1 MAMADAAA
9 RGALADRAVKAML
22 AGEID
27 LVQME
32 IPDLNGALRGK
43 FAAAKKVAGGGRS
56 AICTVLYQ
64 MTPVDDVWESRHSSY
79 DNGFPDVLG
88 VPDLSTAIALPWRQG
103 MGAVLYDVVYP
114 DGSPFPL
121 APRNVLRRV
130 ADRFAATGYAP
141 MFGVEYEAFVLH
153 ANREMMQAGRHH
165 DLTSIGR
172 MANAYRLTQADE
184 ARELGAEFIRRMRG
198 IGITVEVFHTE
209 LGLGAVEF
217 AMAPAGAIEAADNAI
232 RAKTY
237 FRELCAER
245 GLTASFMAKWR
256 VGDSG
261 CGAHIHQSIWKNGVN
276 VFYDAGTGKLSEV
289 GHRYLAGMLAGLSD
303 CGVIF
308 RPYVNSF
315 RRFNVSA
322 WSPENVSWG
331 YDNRSAA
338 LRVIAYPEPKAYR
351 IEHRVPGADANPYL
365 SIAAMLAGGHH
376 GIANGL
382 VPSAAVAGNALKAP
396 DAQRLA
402 GTLGEATEVFER
414 SAFARDYF
422 GDDFVEHFAASR
434 RVELQY
440 WNDWLAS
447 QVTSHELI
455 RHFETS

>member
-1 MAMADAAA
+1 MAKAEWQPEASLSDE
-9 RGALADRAVKAML
+9 AVKAML
-22 AGEID
+22 AGDID

-32 IPDLNGALRGK
+32 IADLNGALRGK
-43 FAAAKKVAGGGRS
+43 FVASRKVVSGSKS

-64 MTPVDDVWESRHSSY
+64 MTPADDVWESRHSSY
-79 DNGFPDVLG
+79 ENGFPDMLA
-88 VPDLSTAIALPWRQG
+88 VPDLSTAVVLPWRQG
-103 MGAVLYDVVYP
+103 MGSVLYDVIYP
-114 DGSPFPL
+114 DGTPFPL

-130 ADRFAATGYAP
+130 AGRFAETDYTP
-141 MFGVEYEAFVLH
+141 IFGVEYEAFVFH
-153 ANREMMQAGRHH
+153 ADREALQSGRHH
-165 DLTSIGR
+165 DLVSIGR
-172 MANAYRLTQADE
+172 MANAYRLTQVE
-184 ARELGAEFIRRMRG
+184 ETRELGAEFIRRMRS

-217 AMAPAGAIEAADNAI
+217 AMAPAEAMAAADNAI

-245 GLTASFMAKWR
+245 GLTATFMAKWR

-261 CGAHIHQSIWKNGVN
+261 CGAHIHQSIWKDGQNALH
-276 VFYDAGTGKLSEV
+276 DARTGKFSEV
-289 GHRYLAGMLAGLSD
+289 GHKYLAGMLAGLAD

-331 YDNRSAA
+331 HDNRSAA

-365 SIAAMLAGGHH
+365 SLAAMLAGGHH
-376 GIANGL
+376 GITNGL
-382 VPSAAVAGNALKAP
+382 LPPPAVQGNALKAA
-396 DAQRLA
+396 DAPRLA
-402 GTLGEATEVFER
+402 NNLGDATDAFEG
-414 SAFARDYF
+414 SAFCRDYF
-422 GDDFVEHFAASR
+422 GDVFVEHYAASR
-434 RVELQY
+434 RTELQH
-440 WNDWLAS
+440 WKDWLAS
-447 QVTSHELI
+447 QVTSYELI

>member
-1 MAMADAAA
+1 MAM
-9 RGALADRAVKAML
+9 GDREAGSAVAEGAVKAML
-22 AGEID
+22 AGDID

-43 FAAAKKVAGGGRS
+43 VAAAGKVAGGGKS

-79 DNGFPDVLG
+79 DNGFPDVLA
-88 VPDLSTAIALPWRQG
+88 VPDLATARVLPWRQG
-103 MGAVLYDVVYP
+103 MGAVLYDVAYP
-114 DGSPFPL
+114 DGTPFPL

-130 ADRFAATGYAP
+130 ADRFAETGYTP
-141 MFGVEYEAFVLH
+141 MFGVEYEAFVFH
-153 ANREMMQAGRHH
+153 ADREMMQSGRHH

-172 MANAYRLTQADE
+172 MANAYRLTQSDE

-198 IGITVEVFHTE
+198 IGINVEVFHTE

-217 AMAPAGAIEAADNAI
+217 AMAPAGAMEAADNAI

-245 GLTASFMAKWR
+245 GLTATFMAKWR
-256 VGDSG
+256 IGDSG
-261 CGAHIHQSIWKNGVN
+261 CGAHVHQSVWKDGRNL
-276 VFYDAGTGKLSEV
+276 FHDPQTGKLSDL

-331 YDNRSAA
+331 HDNRSAA

-376 GIANGL
+376 GITNGL
-382 VPSAAVAGNALKAP
+382 VPPPPVAGNALKAP
-396 DAQRLA
+396 DAARLA
-402 GTLGEATEVFER
+402 RTLGEATEVFER

-422 GDDFVEHFAASR
+422 GDDFVEHFTASR
-434 RVELQY
+434 RAELQY
-440 WNDWLAS
+440 WNDWLAA
-447 QVTSHELI
+447 QVTSYELI

>member
-1 MAMADAAA
+1 MEKAEGQA
-9 RGALADRAVKAML
+9 GASLADQAVKAMQ

-43 FAAAKKVAGGGRS
+43 FVASKKVAGGSKS

-79 DNGFPDVLG
+79 ENGFPDVLAA
-88 VPDLSTAIALPWRQG
+88 PDLSTAVVLPWRQG
-103 MGAVLYDVVYP
+103 MASVLYDVVYP
-114 DGSPFPL
+114 DGTPFPL

-130 ADRFAATGYAP
+130 SERFAETGYTP
-141 MFGVEYEAFVLH
+141 MFGVEYEAFVFH
-153 ANREMMQAGRHH
+153 ADREALKSGRHH
-165 DLTSIGR
+165 DLASLSR
-172 MANAYRLTQADE
+172 MSNAYRLTE
-184 ARELGAEFIRRMRG
+184 VEESRELGAEFIRRMRDIG
-198 IGITVEVFHTE
+198 IGVEVFHTE

-217 AMAPAGAIEAADNAI
+217 AMAPAGAMAAADNAI

-245 GLTASFMAKWR
+245 GLAATFMAKWR

-261 CGAHIHQSIWKNGVN
+261 CGAHVHQSVWKDGQNL
-276 VFYDAGTGKLSEV
+276 FYDAGTGEFSGF
-289 GHRYLAGMLAGLSD
+289 GHKYLAGMLAGLAD

-376 GIANGL
+376 GIANHL
-382 VPSAAVAGNALKAP
+382 VPAPAVKGNALKAP
-396 DAQRLA
+396 QAQRLA
-402 GTLGEATEVFER
+402 NNLGDATEAFER
-414 SAFARDYF
+414 SAFCRDYF
-422 GDDFVEHFAASR
+422 GDAFVEHFAASR
-434 RVELQY
+434 RAELQY

-447 QVTSHELI
+447 QVTSYELI

>member
-1 MAMADAAA
+1 MAMSEGKA
-9 RGALADRAVKAML
+9 GASLAERAVQAMQ

-43 FAAAKKVAGGGRS
+43 FAAAGKVAGGSKS

-64 MTPVDDVWESRHSSY
+64 MTPADDVWESRHSSY
-79 DNGFPDVLG
+79 DNGFPDVLA

-103 MGAVLYDVVYP
+103 MAAVLYDVVYP
-114 DGSPFPL
+114 DGRPFPL
-121 APRNVLRRV
+121 APRNVLRAV
-130 ADRFAATGYAP
+130 AERFAGTGYTP
-141 MFGVEYEAFVLH
+141 LFGVEYEAFVFH
-153 ANREMMQAGRHH
+153 ADRGAQLAGGHH
-165 DLTSIGR
+165 DLTALGR
-172 MANAYRLTQADE
+172 MANAYRLTQVEE

-198 IGITVEVFHTE
+198 IGISVEVFHTE

-217 AMAPAGAIEAADNAI
+217 AMAPAGAVAAADNAI

-245 GLTASFMAKWR
+245 GLTATFMAKWR
-256 VGDSG
+256 IGDSG
-261 CGAHIHQSIWKNGVN
+261 CGAHVHQSIWKDGRNA
-276 VFYDAGTGKLSEV
+276 FHDPATGRLSEV
-289 GHRYLAGMLAGLSD
+289 GHQYLAGMLAGLAD

-331 YDNRSAA
+331 LDNRSAA

-376 GIANGL
+376 GITGGL
-382 VPSAAVAGNALKAP
+382 VPPPAVQGNALKAP
-396 DAQRLA
+396 GAPRLA
-402 GTLGEATEVFER
+402 DTLGAATDAFER
-414 SAFARDYF
+414 SAFARDWF
-422 GDDFVEHFAASR
+422 GDDFVEHYAASR
-434 RVELQY
+434 RAELRH
-440 WNDWLAS
+440 WEEWLAA
-447 QVTSHELI
+447 QVTSYELI

>member
-1 MAMADAAA
+1 MATGQEEA
-9 RGALADRAVKAML
+9 GSSLAERAVAAMQ
-22 AGEID
+22 AGEAD

-43 FAAAKKVAGGGRS
+43 FAAAAKVAGGGRS

-79 DNGFPDVLG
+79 DNGFPDVLA
-88 VPDLSTAIALPWRQG
+88 VPDLATARVLPWRQG
-103 MGAVLYDVVYP
+103 MGAVLYDVAYP
-114 DGSPFPL
+114 DGRPFPL
-121 APRNVLRRV
+121 APRSVLRRV
-130 ADRFAATGYAP
+130 ADRFAETGLTP
-141 MFGVEYEAFVLH
+141 MFGVEYEAFVFH
-153 ANREMMQAGRHH
+153 ADREAQQAGRHH

-217 AMAPAGAIEAADNAI
+217 AMAPAGAMEAADNAI

-245 GLTASFMAKWR
+245 GLTATFMAKWR

-261 CGAHIHQSIWKNGVN
+261 CGAHVHQSVWKDGRNL
-276 VFYDAGTGKLSEV
+276 FHDPATGGLSEL
-289 GHRYLAGMLAGLSD
+289 GQRYLAGMLAGLSD

-331 YDNRSAA
+331 HDNRSAA
-338 LRVIAYPEPKAYR
+338 LRVIAYPEPRAYR

-365 SIAAMLAGGHH
+365 SIAAMLAAGHH
-376 GIANGL
+376 GIAGGL
-382 VPSAAVAGNALKAP
+382 VPPAAVAGNALKAP
-396 DAQRLA
+396 DAPRLA
-402 GTLGEATEVFER
+402 GTLGEATEMFEH
-414 SAFARDYF
+414 SALARDWF

-434 RVELQY
+434 RAELQY
-440 WNDWLAS
+440 WNDWLAA
-447 QVTSHELI
+447 QVTSYELL

>member
-1 MAMADAAA
+1 MADQAAE
-9 RGALADRAVKAML
+9 AMR
-22 AGEID
+22 AGEVD

-43 FAAAKKVAGGGRS
+43 LVGAGKVVGGSKS

-64 MTPVDDVWESRHSSY
+64 MTPADDVWESEHSSY
-79 DNGFPDVLG
+79 ENGFPDVLA
-88 VPDLSTAIALPWRQG
+88 VPDLSTAVLLPWRQG
-103 MGAVLYDVVYP
+103 MGSVLYDVHYP
-114 DGSPFPL
+114 DGAPFPL

-130 ADRFAATGYAP
+130 AGRFAETGYTP
-141 MFGVEYEAFVLH
+141 VFGVEYEAFVFH
-153 ANREMMQAGRHH
+153 ADREMLQSGRHH
-165 DLTSIGR
+165 DLTPLGR
-172 MANAYRLTQADE
+172 MANAYRLVETEE

-217 AMAPAGAIEAADNAI
+217 AMAPAEPIRAADNAI

-245 GLTASFMAKWR
+245 GLAATFMAKWR
-256 VGDSG
+256 IGDSG
-261 CGAHIHQSIWKNGVN
+261 CGAHVHQSIWKDGRNA
-276 VFYDAGTGKLSEV
+276 FHDPETGKLSEI
-289 GHRYLAGMLAGLSD
+289 GHRYLAGLLAGLSD
-303 CGVIF
+303 CGVLF

-365 SIAAMLAGGHH
+365 SLAAMLAGGHR
-376 GIANGL
+376 GIAGDL
-382 VPSAAVAGNALKAP
+382 TPAPAVEGNALKAA
-396 DAQRLA
+396 DAPRLA
-402 GTLGEATEVFER
+402 DNLGDATDAFEG
-414 SAFARDYF
+414 SAFCRDYF
-422 GDDFVEHFAASR
+422 GDAFVEHYAASR
-434 RVELQY
+434 RTELRH

-447 QVTSHELI
+447 QVTSYELI